1 MFNEH
6 DFLGRL
12 QRGQLTARLVRDR
25 QVTTDRPGLPAG
37 TRSQIIAY
45 DDSVGTMVAL
55 VHQYLL
61 SNGVLGASGLPDP
74 KRLLLNGLLYIVVE

>member
-1 MFNEH
+1 MFNEN

-12 QRGQLTARLVRDR
+12 QRGQLKARLVREH
-25 QVTTDRPGLPAG
+25 QLTAGRPGLPAG

-45 DDSVGTMVAL
+45 DDSAGVMVAL

-61 SNGVLGASGLPDP
+61 PSGALGASGLPDP
-74 KRLLLNGLLYIVVE
+74 KRLLLKGLLYIVVE

>member
-1 MFNEH
+1 MFAEH

-12 QRGQLTARLVRDR
+12 QRGELTQHLIRESQPNAL
-25 QVTTDRPGLPAG
+25 PAGMPAG

-45 DDSVGTMVAL
+45 RQGGAQVAV

-61 SNGVLGASGLPDP
+61 PDGTLGASGLPDP
-74 KRLLLNGLLYIVVE
+74 KRLLVNDLLYIVV